1 MSDIRPLIIIGASG
15 HALEIHFLA
24 ERLGLRIKGFLDD
37 NVSVWDSEVLG
48 SPVLGGI
55 DRWVEHDECQFTV
68 AIGSPRVRR
77 KVIEQMECA
86 GQPAFA
92 TLIDPAAIVS
102 GREVTIGTGSVIC
115 AGVVLTTRISLGKHV
130 LINRNATIGHE
141 SRLGDYVTIAP
152 LAAVSGRVSLAE
164 LVEVGTGACIRQ
176 GLNMAHGSMLGM
188 GGVLVQDV
196 EDNALMVGNPA
207 RLLRHLPTI

>member
-1 MSDIRPLIIIGASG
+1 MSDSRPLIIVGASG

-24 ERLGLRIKGFLDD
+24 ERQGLHIKGFLDD
-37 NVSVWDSEVLG
+37 NASSWGGEILG

-55 DRWVEHDECQFTV
+55 DRWIEHAECQFTV

-77 KVIEQMECA
+77 KVIEQMERV
-86 GQPAFA
+86 GQPVFA
-92 TLIDPAAIVS
+92 TLIDPAAIV
-102 GREVTIGTGSVIC
+102 GAREVVIGPGSIIC

-141 SRLGDYVTIAP
+141 SRLGDYVTVAP
-152 LAAVSGRVSLAE
+152 LAAVSGRVALAD

-176 GLNMAHGSMLGM
+176 GLTMARGSMLGM
-188 GGVLVQDV
+188 GGVLVQDT
-196 EDNALMVGNPA
+196 EDNALVVGNPA
-207 RLLRHLPTI
+207 RLLRHLPSI